1 MLACALLTACAPEAQ
16 LPRPDGTRE
25 PSLTESSAEPKRF
38 EPSDACKL
46 LTSEDREELGGVTL
60 DAEVPVRPI
69 AGTQECIWTHSATE
83 PARSAIRVVASIGQT
98 WVRAAQPQIVRAIA
112 HPSTDKASAKKL
124 KEALVELES
133 ETKLDDERVCE
144 IYLLLVES
152 RGMTKAEDMRYAGSI
167 GSMPAFFAASCNDG
181 FLIMAGYGEYG
192 LRGSMALNNAVG
204 RLAEAANDRAPEV
217 LGDGSAD
224 GQEQEDGS
232 TDDAD
237 ASPGAEP
244 SPSETD
250 EADSDAGDEDE
261 S

>member
-25 PSLTESSAEPKRF
+25 PSVTESSAEAQRF

-46 LTSEDREELGGVTL
+46 LTSEEREELGGVTL

-83 PARSAIRVVASIGQT
+83 PARSAVRVVASIGQT
-98 WVRAAQPQIVRAIA
+98 WVRAAQPQILLAIA
-112 HPSTDKASAKKL
+112 HPSTDKATVKKL
-124 KEALVELES
+124 KEALAELES
-133 ETKLDDERVCE
+133 ETKLKDERICE
-144 IYLLLVES
+144 IYLQLVES

-167 GSMPAFFAASCNDG
+167 GSMPAFFAASCNGG

-192 LRGSMALNNAVG
+192 LRGSIALNNAVG
-204 RLAEAANDRAPEV
+204 RLVKAANDRAPEV
-217 LGDGSAD
+217 LGDGSAE
-224 GQEQEDGS
+224 GQEREDGTATEGDS
-232 TDDAD
+232 ADDED
-237 ASPGAEP
+237 ASPEP
-244 SPSETD
+244 S
-250 EADSDAGDEDE
+250 DSGDEDE

>member
-25 PSLTESSAEPKRF
+25 PSLTESSAEPPRF
-38 EPSDACKL
+38 EPSEACKL
-46 LTSEDREELGGVTL
+46 LTSEEREELGGVTL

-69 AGTQECIWTHSATE
+69 AGTQECIWTHSAAE

-124 KEALVELES
+124 KAALVDLES
-133 ETKLDDERVCE
+133 NKKLDEERVCE

-181 FLIMAGYGEYG
+181 FLMMAGYGEYG
-192 LRGSMALNNAVG
+192 LRGSIALNNAVG
-204 RLAEAANDRAPEV
+204 RLVEAANDRAPEV
-217 LGDGSAD
+217 LGDGSAE
-224 GQEQEDGS
+224 GQEREDGTATEGDS
-232 TDDAD
+232 TDDED
-237 ASPGAEP
+237 ASPEP

-250 EADSDAGDEDE
+250 EDE